1 MCATNE
7 KSKKMISR
15 RVCHLLFTTLVT
27 SEEMGKAEER
37 EGENAAQRDIKE
49 SSEKWCSGTKQKA

>member
-1 MCATNE
+1 
-7 KSKKMISR
+7 MISR